1 MIKVPNVKLF
11 NKVVDR
17 AVNELEFY
25 NDPVSY
31 RCDLLTAHADVGLD
45 FEKLLDFPIH
55 DFFHDVVGLGLNI
68 DRYKCKVENN
78 FVPRC
83 ALPEE
88 V

>member
-17 AVNELEFY
+17 AVNECDLY
-25 NDPVSY
+25 NDEISY
-31 RCDLLTAHADVGLD
+31 RCDLLNAHVDIGLD
-45 FEKLLDFPIH
+45 FEKLLNFGLCDFMH
-55 DFFHDVVGLGLNI
+55 DLYGLSRNI
-68 DRYKCKVENN
+68 DRYKFKVMNG

>member
-1 MIKVPNVKLF
+1 MRKVPNVKLF

-17 AVNELEFY
+17 CVNELGYY
-25 NDPVSY
+25 NDPISY
-31 RCDLLTAHADVGLD
+31 RCDLLTAHVEVGLD
-45 FEKLLDFPIH
+45 FEKLLNFPFIDFDH
-55 DFFHDVVGLGLNI
+55 DIYGLACCI
-68 DRYKCKVENN
+68 DRYAGKVMND